1 MGEKVSTW
9 QPFRQSL
16 THRAHQGVQHADGE
30 RCTAGERLGQ
40 IQLRIWVIVIVLVQ
54 KLNVGVVHCSKETG
68 ALKSYR

>member
-9 QPFRQSL
+9 QLFRQSL
-16 THRAHQGVQHADGE
+16 THRTHQGVQHADGE

-68 ALKSYR
+68 ALKSCR